1 MDDECTQFEDRRWAL
16 IPLMSG
22 ALRSGLILPL
32 TIGLLA
38 AGLRSAVSM
47 AAVQSV
53 AMGVSVVSLVLWSG
67 WLGQLRTRPFVGVLV
82 WRWLRSIAASGDP
95 CRDRDGGHMAMD
107 YQQWY
112 LRTLM
117 SFPGPGQHR
126 EIPSRQDHAL
136 LNGLLNDRA

>member
-1 MDDECTQFEDRRWAL
+1 
-16 IPLMSG
+16 MSG
-22 ALRSGLILPL
+22 AFRSGLILPL
-32 TIGLLA
+32 TISLLV

-47 AAVQSV
+47 AAAQSV
-53 AMGVSVVSLVLWSG
+53 AVGASVVGLVLRWV
-67 WLGQLRTRPFVGVLV
+67 GQLRTRPFVGVLV